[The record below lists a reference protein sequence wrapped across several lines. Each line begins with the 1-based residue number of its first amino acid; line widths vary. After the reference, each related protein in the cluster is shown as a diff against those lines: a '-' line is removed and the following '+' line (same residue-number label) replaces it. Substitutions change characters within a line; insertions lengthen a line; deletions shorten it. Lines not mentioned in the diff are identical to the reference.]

1 MYTLSSSR
9 ENTIPKSVKSV
20 LTQLLSRYSVLTR
33 AVSGLQGFKH
43 LKALGLKVFPL
54 REGSCGFSVLAV
66 NAVAAVITVVVVVV
80 VVAVAVAVVGV
91 VGVVAVVVAAA
102 VVVTK

>member
-80 VVAVAVAVVGV
+80 AVAVAVVGV